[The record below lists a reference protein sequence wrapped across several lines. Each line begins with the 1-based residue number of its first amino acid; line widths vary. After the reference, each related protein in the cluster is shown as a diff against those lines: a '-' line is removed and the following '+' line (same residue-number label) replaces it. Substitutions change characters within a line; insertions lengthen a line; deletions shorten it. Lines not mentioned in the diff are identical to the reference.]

1 LEEESV
7 VRFVKNKNRCLQGIN
22 KKQLT
27 NLILDILKIRDYA
40 NKKLKG
46 GRRYT
51 NLSVNA
57 KRALQ
62 NKKLSRSFWKRWDAK
77 HDDLRMKRQGTV
89 TMNRAM
95 NCTRDMASSHLDAL
109 AKELIDA
116 GIFTNT
122 KQVAPGVWTGQINT
136 SRVFNHDETPQFIN
150 YGVDGTP
157 NGLVYAGRGESCKR
171 MINENREC
179 VTINPVVSV
188 SGFVCVCQV
197 IFGTTGITDHMAPKT
212 VVEKIDN
219 LLISTT
225 DNGCQD
231 HTSLLAC
238 YKLFDKYLD
247 KENIERPVVLTS
259 DGHSSRFD
267 YEVLKFC
274 LEKKIRLFISPPDT
288 TGVTQLLDQCNRNI
302 HLEYKVAKACLFTP
316 TMKVN
321 REGFMLS
328 LANMWDK
335 WATPTLIRKAAK
347 RVGISAEGLNINDMQ
362 QDKFVQAAN
371 LVECERS
378 ENTPTP
384 SSSDN
389 APSSTT
395 TPASPNHLRKGS
407 AAYWK
412 AKFEMAQQTIRD
424 CDEKSIRL
432 ENIPGLLTIQKIK
445 PKQASKSTRV
455 TQVHGSMEG
464 KEVIKVVK
472 RIV

>member
-1 LEEESV
+1 MIKSRSTIDNRLDGKIVTGCEKQYCCILTHLEEESV

-157 NGLVYAGRGESCKR
+157 NAGRGESCKR

-267 YEVLKFC
+267 YEVLKLC

-302 HLEYKVAKACLFTP
+302 HLEYKVAKACLFKP

-347 RVGISAEGLNINDMQ
+347 RVGSSCNRINLFKLQ
-362 QDKFVQAAN
+362 TLWSVKGQKTHLHPRLQ
-371 LVECERS
+371 
-378 ENTPTP
+378 
-384 SSSDN
+384 
-389 APSSTT
+389 TT
-395 TPASPNHLRKGS
+395 HLLPPPHLHH
-407 AAYWK
+407 
-412 AKFEMAQQTIRD
+412 QTIF
-424 CDEKSIRL
+424 EK
-432 ENIPGLLTIQKIK
+432 GLPHTGRQSLRWLSK
-445 PKQASKSTRV
+445 PFVIATRKAY
-455 TQVHGSMEG
+455 GW
-464 KEVIKVVK
+464 
-472 RIV
+472 RIFLVS